1 MARYVRTQTIE
12 HPIGA
17 SGLLSLRVTSADVRV
32 RGVGGDTASVRATFE
47 IPASSEV
54 DADAIFERVRLES
67 TTAGGELR
75 VEEPDGTRGL
85 GSMIGRLI
93 SGRGDVDFDVEID
106 LPQGA
111 ELRLETVTGDVTAAA
126 LRGEQRYTTVS
137 GDVFL
142 NDTGGSLRVNTVSGD
157 VVIRADAS
165 LAARVEAVSGDLS
178 LAAPRIESLRAQS
191 VSGDVEVEGQLGSGE
206 FRVETV
212 SGDFGMGLI
221 GPATFEVRGIST
233 DISSD
238 LDHRI
243 EGRSD
248 RRRVIVG
255 SGGPTVVFSSMSGD
269 LSVQRP
275 RRVSEEAARAVTAD
289 HTAAP
294 ISGADELEVLRA
306 LERGEIDVDEAARR
320 LGGGRTDA

>member
-12 HPIGA
+12 HQIGA
-17 SGLLSLRVTSADVRV
+17 AGLLSLRVTSADVRV
-32 RGVGGDTASVRATFE
+32 RGVDGETATLRATFE
-47 IPASSEV
+47 IPASSEA
-54 DADAIFERVRLES
+54 DADATFEKVRLLS
-67 TTAGGELR
+67 ATSSGELR
-75 VEEPDGTRGL
+75 VEEPDGTPSL
-85 GSMIGRLI
+85 GGVIGRLI
-93 SGRGDVDFDVEID
+93 GGRGDVDFDVEIE
-106 LPQGA
+106 LPRVA
-111 ELRLETVTGDVTAAA
+111 ELRLETVSGDVTADAVH
-126 LRGEQRYTTVS
+126 GEQRYTTVS
-137 GDVFL
+137 GDLFL

-157 VVIRADAS
+157 VVVRAERS
-165 LAARVEAVSGDLS
+165 LAARVNAVSGDLS
-178 LAAPRIESLRAQS
+178 LAAPRIESFRAQT
-191 VSGDVEVEGQLGSGE
+191 VSGDVEVEGQLGGGD

-238 LDHRI
+238 LDHRV

-255 SGGPTVVFSSMSGD
+255 SGGPPVVFSSMSGD

-275 RRVSEEAARAVTAD
+275 RRVSAEAARA
-289 HTAAP
+289 AAP
-294 ISGADELEVLRA
+294 AERITAGDELAVLQA

-320 LGGGRTDA
+320 LGGVGGDA